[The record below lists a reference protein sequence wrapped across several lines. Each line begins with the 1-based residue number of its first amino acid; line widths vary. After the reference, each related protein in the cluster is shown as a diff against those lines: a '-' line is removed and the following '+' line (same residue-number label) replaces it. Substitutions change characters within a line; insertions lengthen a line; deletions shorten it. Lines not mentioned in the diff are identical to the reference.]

1 MSKCLF
7 FVISGLS
14 PNETQGSANRWTA
27 VASRFQDG
35 HAEYAQQESAGNQGE
50 SRTFAYTLY
59 TKYTNTVIIWFCSL
73 KARNAA

>member
-1 MSKCLF
+1 MSKYLF

-35 HAEYAQQESAGNQGE
+35 HAEHAQQESAGNQGE
-50 SRTFAYTLY
+50 
-59 TKYTNTVIIWFCSL
+59 
-73 KARNAA
+73 